1 MTNKWNMVEVGKGE
15 EVSLLKCVL
24 WLGAA
29 VGQGAKEN
37 IL

>member
-29 VGQGAKEN
+29 VGAGG
-37 IL
+37 